1 MANYSHVSNDLI
13 IQFKNG
19 RTLQIKGFFTTH
31 EIANNLV
38 FEEDN
43 QLILVE
49 FHNAMSGAGDGIVE
63 ASVIYEPIEDGL
75 ATTALLGL
83 LGAAAIGLAAGGGGG
98 GSPSTPPAPPSLTIS
113 GNGKPVADGHA
124 TNDNTPNLSGTA
136 KPGSTVTIYDNGQAI
151 GSTTADGNGNWSYTP
166 TQPLTEGSHS
176 LTATATDSTGSSS
189 PSPAQTVGV
198 DTQPPSAP
206 NIGTVTDNAGTAT
219 GSIVAGGTTDDA
231 TPTLSGTAEP
241 GSTVSI
247 YDGSTLLGTT
257 TAGPDGIWTFTP
269 FPPLTDGSHQ
279 LTATATDAAGNPSG
293 PSASFGL
300 TVDTTPPAAPVATIS
315 DPNGDNIP
323 TASGTTEPG
332 STVTVTWPDGS
343 TSTTTADPVTGQW
356 TVDAPTVQPSG
367 TVSAVATDPAGNTS
381 SGTGT
386 WTADTTAPDTTT
398 VGTTVTVTSVAG
410 DNVVNATESTSTSVP
425 VTVAL
430 VNVPADAATTT
441 VNVLVDGVTYAATS
455 ADGGITWTA
464 QVPGSALAGATTPT
478 VTAEATFT
486 DAAGNT
492 SAPVSDTQAYTV
504 DTAATTTV
512 AVTDANGDNLPTA
525 SGVADPGSTVTVT
538 WPDGTTSTATADPVT
553 GAWSVDAT
561 VAQPSGTVTAVAT
574 DPAGNTSPLQ
584 TTPWTADTTAPTTTA
599 TIDSISLDSGA
610 PGDFITNDSDGLTV
624 NATLSAALAPGEVLM
639 YSTDG
644 GATWTD
650 ITASVSG
657 TAVSYVDAGLTGTAT
672 VQMRVEDAA
681 GNAGTAASQLVTV
694 DTAAT
699 TTVAVTDANGDNLP
713 TASGVA
719 DPGSTVTV
727 TWPDGT
733 TSTATADPVT
743 GAWSVD
749 ATV

>member
-1 MANYSHVSNDLI
+1 
-13 IQFKNG
+13 
-19 RTLQIKGFFTTH
+19 
-31 EIANNLV
+31 
-38 FEEDN
+38 
-43 QLILVE
+43 
-49 FHNAMSGAGDGIVE
+49 
-63 ASVIYEPIEDGL
+63 SVD
-75 ATTALLGL
+75 AT
-83 LGAAAIGLAAGGGGG
+83 
-98 GSPSTPPAPPSLTIS
+98 
-113 GNGKPVADGHA
+113 VA
-124 TNDNTPNLSGTA
+124 
-136 KPGSTVTIYDNGQAI
+136 Q
-151 GSTTADGNGNWSYTP
+151 P
-166 TQPLTEGSHS
+166 T
-176 LTATATDSTGSSS
+176 
-189 PSPAQTVGV
+189 
-198 DTQPPSAP
+198 
-206 NIGTVTDNAGTAT
+206 GTVT
-219 GSIVAGGTTDDA
+219 
-231 TPTLSGTAEP
+231 
-241 GSTVSI
+241 
-247 YDGSTLLGTT
+247 
-257 TAGPDGIWTFTP
+257 
-269 FPPLTDGSHQ
+269 
-279 LTATATDAAGNPSG
+279 
-293 PSASFGL
+293 
-300 TVDTTPPAAPVATIS
+300 
-315 DPNGDNIP
+315 
-323 TASGTTEPG
+323 
-332 STVTVTWPDGS
+332 
-343 TSTTTADPVTGQW
+343 
-356 TVDAPTVQPSG
+356 
-367 TVSAVATDPAGNTS
+367 AVATDPAGNTS
-381 SGTGT
+381 PLQTT
-386 WTADTTAPDTTT
+386 PWTADTTAPDTTAA
-398 VGTTVTVTSVAG
+398 GTTVTVGAIAG
-410 DNVVNATESTSTSVP
+410 DNIVNSAEAGANVP
-425 VTVAL
+425 VTVTLA
-430 VNVPADAATTT
+430 NVPADATTTT

>member
-1 MANYSHVSNDLI
+1 MVSSVVLSNHSDVPVDNEATNITAPASPANFLLASVHREDVANYSHVSNDLI

-83 LGAAAIGLAAGGGGG
+83 LGAAAIGLAAGGGGGG

-269 FPPLTDGSHQ
+269 SPPLTDGSHQ

-381 SGTGT
+381 PMGSTAWTADTTVAAPVPTVTDPNGDNIPTVSGTTDPGATVTITWPDGTTSTTTADPVTGQWTVDAPAVQHSGTVSAVATDPAGNTSSGTGT
-386 WTADTTAPDTTT
+386 WTADITPPDTTAA
-398 VGTTVTVTSVAG
+398 GTTVTVTSVAG
-410 DNVVNATESTSTSVP
+410 DNVVNATESTATSVP
-425 VTVAL
+425 VTVSLA
-430 VNVPADAATTT
+430 NVPADATTTT

-464 QVPGSALAGATTPT
+464 QVPGSALAGA
-478 VTAEATFT
+478 
-486 DAAGNT
+486 
-492 SAPVSDTQAYTV
+492 
-504 DTAATTTV
+504 
-512 AVTDANGDNLPTA
+512 
-525 SGVADPGSTVTVT
+525 
-538 WPDGTTSTATADPVT
+538 
-553 GAWSVDAT
+553 
-561 VAQPSGTVTAVAT
+561 
-574 DPAGNTSPLQ
+574 
-584 TTPWTADTTAPTTTA
+584 
-599 TIDSISLDSGA
+599 
-610 PGDFITNDSDGLTV
+610 
-624 NATLSAALAPGEVLM
+624 
-639 YSTDG
+639 
-644 GATWTD
+644 
-650 ITASVSG
+650 
-657 TAVSYVDAGLTGTAT
+657 
-672 VQMRVEDAA
+672 
-681 GNAGTAASQLVTV
+681 
-694 DTAAT
+694 
-699 TTVAVTDANGDNLP
+699 
-713 TASGVA
+713 
-719 DPGSTVTV
+719 
-727 TWPDGT
+727 
-733 TSTATADPVT
+733 
-743 GAWSVD
+743 
-749 ATV
+749 